1 MAKKLT
7 NADRLLSSV
16 LNDAKLVEYGE
27 YDAEKYATVD
37 EALVSDNF
45 CVQAVARIIND
56 KEQNLSDKEIYNNVS
71 NYLKSTI

>member
-27 YDAEKYATVD
+27 YDAEEYATVD

-56 KEQNLSDKEIYNNVS
+56 KEQNLSDREIYNNVS